1 MKLFST
7 NDKQNIVELREAVLN
22 AFPRDQGLYM
32 PSQIP
37 TLPSSFYQ
45 NINQYTF
52 PELSFIVAQSLI
64 GDYIPESDLY
74 QLISRSINFKAPLVR
89 LSDKISTLELFHGP
103 TMAFKDFG
111 ARFMAELISYFLKDE
126 DRETTV
132 LSLIHI

>member
-7 NDKQNIVELREAVLN
+7 NDKENIVELSEAVLN
-22 AFPRDQGLYM
+22 AFPKDKGLFM
-32 PSQIP
+32 PMHIP
-37 TLPSSFYQ
+37 TLPSSFFK

-89 LSDKISTLELFHGP
+89 LSDKISTIELFHGP

-111 ARFMAELISYFLKDE
+111 ARFMAELMSYFLKDE
-126 DRETTV
+126 DRE